1 MSKKIKDINFYKKQV
16 AYIKKL
22 KQEQYI
28 KLQNETLRFGGIVNR
43 IFDMQCSDVEAIC
56 LKKENEYLKNV
67 IEHQNNIIDN
77 LTQKRVQYVIPK
89 NMDNTVYDR

>member
-43 IFDMQCSDVEAIC
+43 IFDMQCSDVETSC

-77 LTQKRVQYVIPK
+77 LTRKRVQYVISK
-89 NMDNTVYDR
+89 NMDNIVYDK

>member
-1 MSKKIKDINFYKKQV
+1 MSKKIKDINYYKKQV

-22 KQEQYI
+22 KHEQYI
-28 KLQNETLRFGGIVNR
+28 KLQNESLRFGEQVSKILD
-43 IFDMQCSDVEAIC
+43 IQCSDIQAIC

-67 IEHQNNIIDN
+67 IEYQKNIIDN
-77 LTQKRVQYVIPK
+77 LTCKRVQYVIPK

>member
-1 MSKKIKDINFYKKQV
+1 MSKKNKDINYYKKQV

-28 KLQNETLRFGGIVNR
+28 TLNKEKLRFGEQVSKILD
-43 IFDMQCSDVEAIC
+43 IQCSDIQAIC

-67 IEHQNNIIDN
+67 IEYQKNIIDN
-77 LTQKRVQYVIPK
+77 LTCKRVQYVIPK
-89 NMDNTVYDR
+89 NMDNTVYNR